1 LAPPRLL
8 EVQTGFIES
17 ISGPVL
23 KSLLDRLLEKRVIND
38 REREAAEAEPNNSDR
53 ARFVIDAVRRKGD
66 DASLEM
72 IEFLKEV
79 DPYLCEDL
87 RLS

>member
-1 LAPPRLL
+1 MATNLVKR
-8 EVQTGFIES
+8 
-17 ISGPVL
+17 ISEPVL
-23 KSLLDRLLEKRVIND
+23 KSLLDRLLEKTVITD
-38 REREAAEAEPNNSDR
+38 GEWEAAGAMPNNSDR

-79 DPYLCEDL
+79 DPFLCEHL
-87 RLS
+87 GLM